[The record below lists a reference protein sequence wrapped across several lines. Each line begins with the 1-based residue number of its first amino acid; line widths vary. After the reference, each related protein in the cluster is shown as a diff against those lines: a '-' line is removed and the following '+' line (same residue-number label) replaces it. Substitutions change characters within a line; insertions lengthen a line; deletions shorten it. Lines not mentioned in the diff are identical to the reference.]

1 MVRQIVWPNAWS
13 FTSPTL
19 TLCGQRHYGLL
30 MKPCYTCT
38 CMNELRVFDKFW
50 SLGKIGSKSV
60 SVCAIENT
68 SEPYELIK
76 NTEWTVMS
84 PGDLV
89 LSKFGENITH
99 LILFRLICL
108 LTSLRPQT
116 YLRLVLSLRGSF
128 LYTRSWNR
136 TRSVRSNS
144 TTLSISGVTKCVQYL
159 HWIRNRI

>member
-1 MVRQIVWPNAWS
+1 MQ
-13 FTSPTL
+13 L
-19 TLCGQRHYGLL
+19 TGRAREKYDTC

-38 CMNELRVFDKFW
+38 CM
-50 SLGKIGSKSV
+50 
-60 SVCAIENT
+60 
-68 SEPYELIK
+68 YETLLYMYMY
-76 NTEWTVMS
+76 ECTVMS

-144 TTLSISGVTKCVQYL
+144 TTLSISGVTKCEQYL
-159 HWIRNRI
+159 Y